1 MTSAQVVEPSVIN
14 SSCYQN
20 FPLAPRD
27 NIIRAINT
35 PGFEPFSIYYRDQK
49 NPRFWNVCSESVC
62 QFGCIMPSLFF
73 LNLAYC
79 TYSSRPQM
87 AGMNFVLMTTFPNK
101 ELTDDSQKL
110 SEANLLNAVIVQ
122 RFKWVRTGTWLL
134 VMDEEVWHW
143 IKMHATRTWLE
154 TRGSDFEFSLLIGCK
169 EWSRTPGLHL
179 MGFMTLVTFY
189 CPSAISENNYK

>member
-14 SSCYQN
+14 KSSYQN
-20 FPLAPRD
+20 FPHPPR
-27 NIIRAINT
+27 NHVIRATDT
-35 PGFEPFSIYYRDQK
+35 PGFKKPEILKHLCRH
-49 NPRFWNVCSESVC
+49 NLSVWMH
-62 QFGCIMPSLFF
+62 FAFAIF
-73 LNLAYC
+73 LNLTYW

-87 AGMNFVLMTTFPNK
+87 AGMNFILMTTFPNK

-122 RFKWVRTGTWLL
+122 RFKWVRTGTWWL

-154 TRGSDFEFSLLIGCK
+154 TRESDFEFSLLIGCR

-189 CPSAISENNYK
+189 CPSAISANNYK

>member
-1 MTSAQVVEPSVIN
+1 MSFDTEDDFRSGCWTVGHQQKFLSELPSPTQKSHYTGNWYSWV
-14 SSCYQN
+14 
-20 FPLAPRD
+20 
-27 NIIRAINT
+27 
-35 PGFEPFSIYYRDQK
+35 QK
-49 NPRFWNVCSESVC
+49 NPRVWNICADTTF
-62 QFGCIMPSLFF
+62 QFGCTLPWLFF
-73 LNLAYC
+73 LNLTYW

-87 AGMNFVLMTTFPNK
+87 AGMNFILMTTFPNK

-122 RFKWVRTGTWLL
+122 RFKWVRTGTWWL

-154 TRGSDFEFSLLIGCK
+154 TRESDFEFSLPIGCR

-189 CPSAISENNYK
+189 CPSAISANNYK